1 MKKPSLLKTRYAEN
15 PFINGDSFSVPLK
28 KKAEVIQTEGPA
40 AVTVGDERIAIAQI
54 RRITTVDS
62 DPFVKLFVAELD
74 RFFDLSPS
82 ALRIVTVL
90 IQSIGKLRVGDGD
103 QVFINERAISDT
115 LMQHGLPAPSSDL
128 LPCHR
133 GAYRQR
139 LHRTEREHTPVLLL
153 QPRHLLQW
161 RPGPFR
167 HGNQAKEGL
176 GARTP
181 RAAGASRP
189 PPRSA
194 VE

>member
-90 IQSIGKLRVGDGD
+90 IKASE
-103 QVFINERAISDT
+103 NCASAMAIRY
-115 LMQHGLPAPSSDL
+115 SSTSVRSL
-128 LPCHR
+128 TRSCSTACP
-133 GAYRQR
+133 RQAARPITVSSRSLSPR
-139 LHRTEREHTPVLLL
+139 LHRTERKHTPVLL

-167 HGNQAKEGL
+167 HGNQAKKVSAQERLERQGQ
-176 GARTP
+176 
-181 RAAGASRP
+181 AAL
-189 PPRSA
+189 PRSA
-194 VE
+194 VSDG